1 MEKNLDLDKTI
12 LELVKEY
19 PEIKEIMLELGFKDI
34 LKPFALEIMGRHMTI
49 RKGSQ
54 VKNIP
59 MDKIIKIFEE
69 NGFEIIDKEKETKE
83 IKEPKTKEELLKS
96 YIERLNNGEDLESV
110 RNEFVKNFEHVSV
123 HDIINVEQSMI
134 DNGTDV
140 NDVQK
145 LCDLHSALF
154 HGLTEA
160 EVYKMEE
167 NQKYDEGFPIN
178 ILKKENEALAK
189 LLDNLNETLDKD
201 NIDETKEIITKL
213 KDIKKLYQKKEELL
227 MPLLYEYGVKGPS
240 DVMWG
245 VDDEIKH
252 EYSELNQTLNK
263 DSFNSLKD
271 RIIKVMERTK
281 EMIYKEDNILFPIAL
296 DKLTLEEW
304 VNIYFDID
312 ETGFVFIDSYP
323 KWEYAEKLRNNKK
336 EEVIDGYINLDGGKV
351 SIKELNA
358 IFKLLPI
365 DITFIDSDDI
375 NKFFINNEKVFS
387 RPQMALNRKVY
398 LCHPPRIVEMIKGL
412 LDSFKNGKENK
423 MIFWTPNPSNP
434 IKVTYLA
441 VRDKNNNYLG
451 ALELVQ
457 TYKEDLIKLKEI
469 IK

>member
-34 LKPFALEIMGRHMTI
+34 VKPFALEIMGRHMTI

-59 MDKIIKIFEE
+59 MDKIIKTFEV
-69 NGFEIIDKEKETKE
+69 NGFKIIDKEKETKE

-189 LLDNLNETLDKD
+189 LLDNLNEALDKD

-227 MPLLYEYGVKGPS
+227 MLFY
-240 DVMWG
+240 M
-245 VDDEIKH
+245 
-252 EYSELNQTLNK
+252 N
-263 DSFNSLKD
+263 
-271 RIIKVMERTK
+271 ME
-281 EMIYKEDNILFPIAL
+281 
-296 DKLTLEEW
+296 
-304 VNIYFDID
+304 
-312 ETGFVFIDSYP
+312 
-323 KWEYAEKLRNNKK
+323 
-336 EEVIDGYINLDGGKV
+336 
-351 SIKELNA
+351 
-358 IFKLLPI
+358 
-365 DITFIDSDDI
+365 
-375 NKFFINNEKVFS
+375 
-387 RPQMALNRKVY
+387 
-398 LCHPPRIVEMIKGL
+398 
-412 LDSFKNGKENK
+412 
-423 MIFWTPNPSNP
+423 
-434 IKVTYLA
+434 
-441 VRDKNNNYLG
+441 
-451 ALELVQ
+451 
-457 TYKEDLIKLKEI
+457 
-469 IK
+469 